1 MPFLWVKLQLY
12 SFALQEG
19 ILPFEARTELIV
31 RGFETSYLFLEVFAS
46 AVTDTPLVLL
56 PNLYPFVG
64 VCAWMFILKVMYSR
78 YQIYLDVE
86 SREVT
91 DRLLRETHKVYA
103 SKGISCEDFC
113 TKAGMM
119 METLLGD
126 ARRKHNNALIEPF
139 LTIRSKM
146 AAGLYYDGVA
156 RVAHL
161 SRPREMS
168 NSSMYE
174 AKILLP
180 CPPSATMSSHSSSPF
195 MSSDDLSTPRT
206 IDLTPSDSLNGNS
219 VLAEFWDGRIVAEP
233 EKVNMEWLADA
244 FLQGQGAGAP
254 GFVAPGLLMVQ

>member
-1 MPFLWVKLQLY
+1 L
-12 SFALQEG
+12 
-19 ILPFEARTELIV
+19 EARTELIV

-46 AVTDTPLVLL
+46 TVTNTSLVLL

-78 YQIYLDVE
+78 YQIYLDAE
-86 SREVT
+86 SREAT
-91 DRLLRETHKVYA
+91 DRLLREIQTVFA
-103 SKGISCEDFC
+103 SIGTSREDFC
-113 TKAGMM
+113 SKAGMM
-119 METLLGD
+119 METLLKD

-146 AAGLYYDGVA
+146 AAGLYYDGIA
-156 RVAHL
+156 RLNQL
-161 SRPREMS
+161 SRPRQMS
-168 NSSMYE
+168 TSSMYE

-180 CPPSATMSSHSSSPF
+180 SPPSATMSSHSSSPF

-206 IDLTPSDSLNGNS
+206 IDLTPSDSLNGKP
-219 VLAEFWDGRIVAEP
+219 LLGEFWDGRIVAEP
-233 EKVNMEWLADA
+233 EKVNLEWLADA